1 MKWVRVFKSSGES
14 LAVSMAGIKL
24 GDRLLVVGCGDPI
37 VIARI
42 AAKTGLTGRAVAIDE
57 REALSARAADVAAR
71 EGALIETATAP
82 WHALPVDAGSFDVA
96 VIFDVFPHVPAA
108 ARIACVGEV
117 QRALRPGGR
126 CLVIDTLPPG
136 GLRGLL
142 HRAPPPQ
149 ADYPLGDGA
158 VRLLQSAGLRAV
170 RTLAEREGRVFV
182 EGVRGN
188 A

>member
-1 MKWVRVFKSSGES
+1 MKWVRVFKSSGEA

-24 GDRLLVVGCGDPI
+24 GDRLLVIGCGDP
-37 VIARI
+37 VLIARL
-42 AAKTGLTGRAVAIDE
+42 AVKTGLTGRAVAIDE
-57 REALSARAADVAAR
+57 RETLSARAADVAGR

-82 WHALPVDAGSFDVA
+82 WHALPLDDGAFDVA
-96 VIFDVFPHVPAA
+96 VIYDVFSYLAA
-108 ARIACVGEV
+108 GDRIACVAEV

-126 CLVIDTLPPG
+126 CLVIDAAPRH

-142 HRAPPPQ
+142 HRKPSPP
-149 ADYPLGDGA
+149 DYAIGEGA
-158 VRLLQSAGLRAV
+158 VRVLQSAGLRAV
-170 RTLAEREGRVFV
+170 RTLAEREGLVFV